1 MADTKALEVIEEAI
15 INKIYVVRGLK
26 VMLDRDLADLYGV
39 ETKRLKEAV
48 RRNSS
53 RFPSDFMF
61 EMDANEF
68 ENWRTQ
74 YATSK
79 EDKQGL
85 RYPPFCFTEQ
95 GVTMLSCILNSERAI
110 AVNIQIIRV
119 FTKMRET
126 LLTHK
131 DILLKLEQLEN
142 QVTKNSEDIQMIFAA
157 LKQFLIPPEQS
168 NRRRIGFRRS
178 TEKQ

>member
-1 MADTKALEVIEEAI
+1 
-15 INKIYVVRGLK
+15 
-26 VMLDRDLADLYGV
+26 
-39 ETKRLKEAV
+39 
-48 RRNSS
+48 
-53 RFPSDFMF
+53 
-61 EMDANEF
+61 
-68 ENWRTQ
+68 
-74 YATSK
+74 
-79 EDKQGL
+79 
-85 RYPPFCFTEQ
+85 
-95 GVTMLSCILNSERAI
+95 MLSCILNSERAI

-119 FTKMRET
+119 FTRMRET